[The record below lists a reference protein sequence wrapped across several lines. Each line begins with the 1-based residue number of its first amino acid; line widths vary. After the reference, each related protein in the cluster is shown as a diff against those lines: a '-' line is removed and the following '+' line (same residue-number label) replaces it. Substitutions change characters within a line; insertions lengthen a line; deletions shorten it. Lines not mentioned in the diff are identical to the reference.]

1 MLVHA
6 VLGLKEPLSF
16 EHHMVLAILSC
27 PLQVVRSHTFE
38 LPLISVEGDTLS
50 LECYSVVTSQ
60 ITLIFQ
66 AENHLCIHPHSS
78 SGAQP
83 APKQPAP
90 ASRLRLQMNS
100 HHIRPTCR
108 RAHKHR

>member
-38 LPLISVEGDTLS
+38 LPLISIEGDTLS

-60 ITLIFQ
+60 IALI
-66 AENHLCIHPHSS
+66 L
-78 SGAQP
+78 
-83 APKQPAP
+83 
-90 ASRLRLQMNS
+90 
-100 HHIRPTCR
+100 
-108 RAHKHR
+108 